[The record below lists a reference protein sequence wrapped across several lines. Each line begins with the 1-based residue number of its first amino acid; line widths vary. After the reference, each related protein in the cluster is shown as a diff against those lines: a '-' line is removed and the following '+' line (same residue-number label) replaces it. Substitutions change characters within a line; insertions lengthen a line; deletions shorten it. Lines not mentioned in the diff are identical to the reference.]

1 MKRNGGDKRKLADTV
16 GVLAGFFV
24 KQHIINTNKSYVT
37 MKVLIVIQRVMQYN
51 F

>member
-1 MKRNGGDKRKLADTV
+1 MKRNGGDKSELAGTV

-24 KQHIINTNKSYVT
+24 KQHIINAIKSYVT
-37 MKVLIVIQRVMQYN
+37 IKVLIVIQRVMQYN